1 MKKFTID
8 NTSRSTVMR
17 LSTKETTKT
26 DESITDQAV
35 NQPSTSTKSSTKSR
49 KLKQGKLG
57 KLGAYS
63 FNHFIHLNL
72 GVR

>member
-49 KLKQGKLG
+49 KLKPG

-63 FNHFIHLNL
+63 FNHFIHLN
-72 GVR
+72 